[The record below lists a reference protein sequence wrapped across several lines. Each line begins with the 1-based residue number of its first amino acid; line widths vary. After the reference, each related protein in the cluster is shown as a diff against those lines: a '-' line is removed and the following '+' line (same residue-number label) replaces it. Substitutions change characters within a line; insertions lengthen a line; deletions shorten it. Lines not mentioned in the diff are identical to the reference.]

1 MEIITSDRV
10 FKICRNLLDAG
21 CDAALIEQFLALEQ
35 AGRREEQYRL
45 LSRHKAAL
53 LEKLHQ
59 EQYRID
65 CLDHMVYAMQ
75 SEDKRNG
82 GF

>member
-1 MEIITSDRV
+1 MMASRGDANGNHHQRPGV
-10 FKICRNLLDAG
+10 QNLP
-21 CDAALIEQFLALEQ
+21 EQFLALEQ

-53 LEKLHQ
+53 LEELHQ